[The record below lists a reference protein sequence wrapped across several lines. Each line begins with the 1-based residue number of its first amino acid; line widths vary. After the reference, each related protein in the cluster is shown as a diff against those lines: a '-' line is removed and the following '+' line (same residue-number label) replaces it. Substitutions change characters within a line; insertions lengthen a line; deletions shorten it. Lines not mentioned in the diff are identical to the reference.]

1 MLTKTRARDSRY
13 IRPGTRFKR
22 LIVDAP
28 TIDTPGDATRVLLC
42 SGRIWID
49 LLAAREAL
57 GEAGRSIAILRLE
70 QIAPF
75 PYDLLASVC
84 ALLLG
89 WTQTLHTEVAMA
101 PAERSGLDSRMIR
114 RSGASRE
121 RSCYGCRRSRSMP
134 ERGVTSA
141 RESTWSQRA
150 PTIGRRPTGPPRG
163 GLPMRRFPRVRA
175 LMLTRRR
182 LALCVT
188 LGGGQVRLQLQ
199 GCASYTCLS
208 STTCCARP
216 CKAESSEGT
225 SKLNPH
231 FFSCSVI
238 LGILHDMTSG
248 VDALLCMYG
257 CR

>member
-1 MLTKTRARDSRY
+1 MPAQHETGRHALLTKTRARDSRY

-121 RSCYGCRRSRSMP
+121 RSCYGCRRSRLMP

-150 PTIGRRPTGPPRG
+150 P
-163 GLPMRRFPRVRA
+163 LKVLA
-175 LMLTRRR
+175 LMLTRP

-188 LGGGQVRLQLQ
+188 SGGGQVRLQPQ
-199 GCASYTCLS
+199 GCASYICLS

-216 CKAESSEGT
+216 CKAEWAPT
-225 SKLNPH
+225 L
-231 FFSCSVI
+231 F
-238 LGILHDMTSG
+238 
-248 VDALLCMYG
+248 LL
-257 CR
+257 